1 MTNTGK
7 KSSESAAPNTPAS
20 PQSESR
26 LSLDGLLSRVR
37 ITELERE
44 PLTGSFDLDHLK
56 STHAY
61 IFQDFDHYPGAVQK
75 VSPGQVRGDSRIW
88 MKPRTLEGTDTQ
100 YDVMYATQHVGQKAA
115 EALETFH
122 QLGGIRELAGLD
134 IREAGNRLADLYAD
148 LDHAHVFEEG
158 NSRTLRSFVR
168 SVARKA
174 GFDLDWTRTGVT
186 QESRNELY
194 VARDVAVIERAFP
207 GMTRDRAL
215 EDEGMGYMAFQT
227 LTQLRELQGKR
238 DLGAIIS
245 AGLTRLEPTPR
256 PAPETRSGQ
265 SVFGRIVN
273 SFFRKP
279 DRDAPQ
285 VSSGT
290 SAEKTPSPDDRE
302 SPGPSA
308 PGPSDRSPGPGF

>member
-1 MTNTGK
+1 MTNTEK
-7 KSSESAAPNTPAS
+7 KSSDSVAPNTPVS
-20 PQSESR
+20 LQSGSR

-37 ITELERE
+37 ITELERK

-56 STHAY
+56 KTHAY

-88 MKPRTLEGTDTQ
+88 MKPRTLEGTDVQ
-100 YDVMYATQHVGQKAA
+100 YDVMYATQHVGQKAS

-122 QLGGIRELAGLD
+122 QLGGVKELAGLSL
-134 IREAGNRLADLYAD
+134 REAGNRLADLYAD
-148 LDHAHVFEEG
+148 LDYAHVFEEG

-186 QESRNELY
+186 QESRNQLY

-207 GMTRDRAL
+207 GMTEARAL

-245 AGLTRLEPTPR
+245 AGLTRLEPTPQ
-256 PAPETRSGQ
+256 ATPEIQSGR
-265 SVFGRIVN
+265 SVFGRIVD

-279 DRDAPQ
+279 ATEVRQEPSGVAP
-285 VSSGT
+285 
-290 SAEKTPSPDDRE
+290 EKAPSPERHE
-302 SPGPSA
+302 SPGPSV
-308 PGPSDRSPGPGF
+308 PKPSDRSPGPGF